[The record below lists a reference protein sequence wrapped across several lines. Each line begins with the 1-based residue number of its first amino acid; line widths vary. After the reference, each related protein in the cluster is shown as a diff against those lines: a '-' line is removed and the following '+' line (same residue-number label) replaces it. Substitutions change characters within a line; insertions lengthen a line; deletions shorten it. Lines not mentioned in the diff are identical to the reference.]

1 MSRLPLLPP
10 SEMNESQK
18 AYHEVIMNRP
28 NSRDL
33 PKDRPLVGP
42 FNAWARS
49 PVLGNNIGRTVT
61 YLRSEESGLNDRLAE
76 LAIITVGRIWSA
88 EFEFAAHAPM
98 AVRAGVDEAIV
109 EAVRNG
115 QAPDFTNEDERAVYN
130 FTMALTGD
138 HRVDDATYAA
148 ALEQLG
154 EAALVELI
162 GLMGTYVT
170 VCMTLNAFEV
180 APPEGQPRP
189 FPEQR

>member
-10 SEMNESQK
+10 SEMTESQK

-28 NSRDL
+28 HSRNL

-49 PVLGNNIGRTVT
+49 PVLGANIGRTVT
-61 YLRSEESGLNDRLAE
+61 YLRSNESGLNDRLAE
-76 LAIITVGRIWSA
+76 LAIITVGRVWSA

-98 AVRAGVDEAIV
+98 AIRAGVDESTV
-109 EAVRNG
+109 EAIRGGEQPNF
-115 QAPDFTNEDERAVYN
+115 AEDDEGAVYH
-130 FTMALTGD
+130 FALSLTRD

-148 ALEQLG
+148 ALEHLG

-162 GLMGTYVT
+162 GLMGAYVT

-180 APPEGQPRP
+180 AQPESQPRP
-189 FPEQR
+189 FPDRQ